1 MVIII
6 RHKNIHS
13 IIFFIKKRNIYSR
26 VNKTNFS
33 IKEWLIFIYIFL
45 VRLTKPTPSHEPIV
59 AAAPK
64 KTHNRV
70 LKHSA
75 SSDTDTMFTRNANV
89 VAAASQ
95 PTSSGVK
102 HERVELFS
110 TDSEMD
116 SFFKENENILNSP
129 NNFLSSSSTTAGSK
143 GGAEQ
148 RTDENTMNESFDE
161 VEFDRLVSEANR

>member
-1 MVIII
+1 M
-6 RHKNIHS
+6 
-13 IIFFIKKRNIYSR
+13 
-26 VNKTNFS
+26 
-33 IKEWLIFIYIFL
+33 
-45 VRLTKPTPSHEPIV
+45 TKPTPLASHEPSTPSSV
-59 AAAPK
+59 LPK

-89 VAAASQ
+89 VAAAAA
-95 PTSSGVK
+95 SGVQSASTVK
-102 HERVELFS
+102 NERVELFS

-143 GGAEQ
+143 AGGGGGGGAEQ
-148 RTDENTMNESFDE
+148 RTDDNTMNESFDE